1 VRLYLDTS
9 IIGGNF
15 DEEFKEWTQ
24 PLVNEILKGKF
35 TAVIS
40 DITLREIQDAP
51 KEVVKLLDQLIQS
64 SCEFI
69 AGTPETEALAKFY
82 IEEGAL
88 TLKSLEDA
96 NHIALATFHNVSAVV
111 SWNFKHI
118 VNVDRIRLFNSVN
131 LKYGYGLIDIR
142 SPREI
147 IGL

>member
-1 VRLYLDTS
+1 MRLYLDTS

-15 DEEFKEWTQ
+15 DDEFKEWTQ
-24 PLVNEILKGKF
+24 PLVQEILSGKF

-40 DITLREIQDAP
+40 DITLKEIQDAP
-51 KEVVKLLDQLIQS
+51 KEGIKLLDKLILAS
-64 SCEFI
+64 SELI
-69 AGTPETEALAKFY
+69 AGSTETENLAKHY

-96 NHIALATFHNVSAVV
+96 NHIALATVYNVSSVV

>member
-1 VRLYLDTS
+1 MRLYLDTS

-40 DITLREIQDAP
+40 DITLQEIQDAP
-51 KEVVKLLDQLIQS
+51 KEVIILLDQLIQS

-69 AGTPETEALAKFY
+69 TGTPETEALAKYY

-96 NHIALATFHNVSAVV
+96 NHIALATFYNVSAVV

-131 LKYGYGLIDIR
+131 LKYGYGIIDIR